1 MEAGTTAAVPV
12 IFSCPGLK
20 PYDIMVAN
28 HKEVTA
34 MTFQELARARYSVRS
49 FKNVPIKDEDMNLIL
64 EAGRVAPTACNNQ
77 PQKIFVAKS
86 EEARKKL
93 ASVCRCTFDAP
104 VILVVCYDRNRD
116 WKNKLQPGYES
127 GETDA
132 AIVCTHMMLQAF
144 ELGIGSCWVGYFNA
158 NDVASALSLPENLTV
173 SALLP
178 MGYPAENAAPL
189 PLHTQFREFAD
200 TIEEI

>member
-1 MEAGTTAAVPV
+1 
-12 IFSCPGLK
+12 
-20 PYDIMVAN
+20 
-28 HKEVTA
+28 

-49 FKNVPIKDEDMNLIL
+49 FQDTPIAEETLNLIL
-64 EAGRVAPTACNNQ
+64 EAGRIAPTACNNQ
-77 PQKIFVAKS
+77 PQKIYVAKS

-104 VILVVCYDRNRD
+104 LILVVCYDRTRD
-116 WKNKLQPGYES
+116 WKNKLAPGYES

-132 AIVCTHMMLQAF
+132 AIVCTHMMFQAF

-158 NDVASALSLPENLTV
+158 NEVANVLGLPENITV

-178 MGYPAENAAPL
+178 IGYPADNAQPA
-189 PLHTQFREFAD
+189 PLHTQYREFAD

>member
-1 MEAGTTAAVPV
+1 
-12 IFSCPGLK
+12 
-20 PYDIMVAN
+20 
-28 HKEVTA
+28 

-77 PQKIFVAKS
+77 PQKIYVAKS

-93 ASVCRCTFDAP
+93 AAVCRCTFDAP

-158 NDVASALSLPENLTV
+158 NDVASALGLPENLTV

-189 PLHTQFREFAD
+189 PLHTQFREFED

>member
-1 MEAGTTAAVPV
+1 
-12 IFSCPGLK
+12 
-20 PYDIMVAN
+20 
-28 HKEVTA
+28 

-49 FKNVPIKDEDMNLIL
+49 FKDMPVKEDELNLIL
-64 EAGRVAPTACNNQ
+64 EAGRIAPTACNNQ

-86 EEARKKL
+86 EESRKKL

-104 VILVVCYDRNRD
+104 LILVVCYDRTRD
-116 WKNKLQPGYES
+116 WKNPLQPGYES

-158 NDVASALSLPENLTV
+158 NDVAKALELPENLTV

-178 MGYPAENAAPL
+178 IGYPADDAAAL
-189 PLHTQFREFAD
+189 PLHTKCRAFAD

>member
-1 MEAGTTAAVPV
+1 
-12 IFSCPGLK
+12 
-20 PYDIMVAN
+20 
-28 HKEVTA
+28 
-34 MTFQELARARYSVRS
+34 MTFQELAHARYSVRAYR
-49 FKNVPIKDEDMNLIL
+49 NDPIEEEKLNLIL
-64 EAGRVAPTACNNQ
+64 EAGRAAPTACNNQ
-77 PQKIFVAKS
+77 PQKIFIAKS
-86 EEARKKL
+86 EESRKKL

-104 VILVVCYDRNRD
+104 VILVVCYDRDRN

-158 NDVASALSLPENLTV
+158 NTVAEVLGLPENLTV

-178 MGYPAENAAPL
+178 IGYPAENAQPKEM
-189 PLHTQFREFAD
+189 HFQYRDFAD
-200 TIEEI
+200 TIAEI